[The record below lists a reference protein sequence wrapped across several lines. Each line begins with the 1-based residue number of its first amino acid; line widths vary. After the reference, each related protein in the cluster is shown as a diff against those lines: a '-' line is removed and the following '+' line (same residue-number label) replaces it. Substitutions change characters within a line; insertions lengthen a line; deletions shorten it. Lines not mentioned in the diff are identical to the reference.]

1 MLLVLV
7 QVLNMSI
14 DFLLLFDVVLVEHDL
29 VGNVLLIRDSSL
41 SIADQVSLIGYL
53 LNSLSDLLFDL
64 RVEGIKILVF

>member
-1 MLLVLV
+1 VLLVLV